1 MSNESNIAV
10 SPSPIPAPAYWQAF
24 AADLQTISDEV
35 AKQFG
40 TLSTEQLNWKP
51 NTDTWS
57 IAQCL
62 EHLIIINKAYFDTFD
77 KIVKDEKEFSF
88 WESLPVLPSFFGK
101 MLIKQLQPSNT
112 QKYKTVEQ
120 MLPSSSALSGDI
132 IEQFLAHQQQ
142 LINYVGQMNEVAHT
156 KIILTSPVASFVTYN
171 LADAMAIITIHE
183 QRHYQ
188 QALRVQQS
196 VNFPETIQPKQSN
209 EQIVEANDELH
220 PDSLIIPTDL
230 PPNEIN

>member
-1 MSNESNIAV
+1 MSNESTIAV
-10 SPSPIPAPAYWQAF
+10 SPSPTPPPAYWQAF
-24 AADLQTISDEV
+24 ATDLQTISDEV

-77 KIVKDEKEFSF
+77 KIIKDEKEFSF

-120 MLPSSSALSGDI
+120 MLPSSSTLSDDI

-142 LINYVGQMNEVAHT
+142 LINYVGQLNEVAHT

-188 QALRVQQS
+188 QALLVQQA
-196 VNFPETIQPKQSN
+196 VNFPQVPNVQQTSTPITELD
-209 EQIVEANDELH
+209 DELH

-230 PPNEIN
+230 PPNEAN

>member
-10 SPSPIPAPAYWQAF
+10 SPSPTPPPAYWQAF
-24 AADLQTISDEV
+24 VTDLQIISDEV

-51 NTDTWS
+51 NANTWS

-77 KIVKDEKEFSF
+77 KVIKDEKEFSF

-120 MLPSSSALSGDI
+120 MLPSSSTLSGDI
-132 IEQFLAHQQQ
+132 IEQFLEHQQQ
-142 LINYVGQMNEVAHT
+142 LINYVAQMNEVAHK
-156 KIILTSPVASFVTYN
+156 KIIITSPVASFVTYN

-183 QRHYQ
+183 QRHYK
-188 QALRVQQS
+188 QALRVQQA
-196 VNFPETIQPKQSN
+196 VNFPETITTPQSKV
-209 EQIVEANDELH
+209 QIVEPNGELH
-220 PDSLIIPTDL
+220 PDSLIIPPDL
-230 PPNEIN
+230 PPNGAN